1 MNSPIHW
8 RLQSLTF
15 TAMVTTTVT
24 QQLRTLTSWGAL
36 RTVRAFRRVWQ
47 RRRCTDSL
55 AFFTE
60 SLQNGQSAL
69 VTDSGDKMDVDRQFF
84 CYINQKQATK
94 NKTDNK

>member
-1 MNSPIHW
+1 M
-8 RLQSLTF
+8 
-15 TAMVTTTVT
+15 
-24 QQLRTLTSWGAL
+24 
-36 RTVRAFRRVWQ
+36 
-47 RRRCTDSL
+47 